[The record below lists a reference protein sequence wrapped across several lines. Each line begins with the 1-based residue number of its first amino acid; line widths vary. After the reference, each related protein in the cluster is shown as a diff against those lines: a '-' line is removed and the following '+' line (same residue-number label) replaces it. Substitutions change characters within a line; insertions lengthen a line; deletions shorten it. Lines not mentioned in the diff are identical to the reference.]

1 MAKKKSNKV
10 SLRKD
15 FKGLAKNIME
25 EFKHSTSLAKKAEK
39 QAKKIKKL
47 QKALKK
53 LKKKSKGK

>member
-1 MAKKKSNKV
+1 M